1 MWTTLYTHGI
11 IDSSMIPQEIAD
23 AETDVPFFNNK
34 CDEQKR
40 YNDMNKENKIILYK
54 DDDGKV
60 SVNTRFADEDVWLTQ
75 AQLAEIY
82 DTTQEN
88 ISMHISNIYRD
99 GELEYIRTYKKFL
112 LVRKEGNRQV
122 KRNIDHYNLDMIIAL
137 GYRVQSPIA
146 VRFRCWATQRLH
158 EYIQKGFTMDDER
171 LKQGGNRYFRELLQ
185 RIRDIRSSERNFYQ
199 QVTDIYATSTDYDP
213 RAKMTKMFFATVQN
227 KMHYAVHEHTAAE
240 LIYERVDN
248 EKPFVGMTNFKGNY
262 VTRDDVK
269 IAKNYLTELEL
280 QRLNLLTSQFLD
292 YAEFQALEQNPMTM
306 AEWIAAL
313 DDQILRLRKNILEGA
328 GAVSHQEAIEK
339 AEREFE
345 IYREREMRMLESDFD
360 KAVKRLMNKTDDEDK
375 ENK

>member
-1 MWTTLYTHGI
+1 M
-11 IDSSMIPQEIAD
+11 D
-23 AETDVPFFNNK
+23 
-34 CDEQKR
+34 
-40 YNDMNKENKIILYK
+40 KENKIILYK

-60 SVNTRFADEDVWLTQ
+60 SVSTRFADEDVWLTQ

-82 DTTQEN
+82 QTTQQN
-88 ISMHISNIYRD
+88 VSLHLQGIYSD
-99 GELEYIRTYKKFL
+99 NELDDDERTHKKYL
-112 LVRKEGNRQV
+112 LVRQEG
-122 KRNIDHYNLDMIIAL
+122 KRKVQREIEHYNLDVVIAL

-146 VRFRCWATQRLH
+146 VRFRRWATQRLH

-213 RAKMTKMFFATVQN
+213 RAKMTKLFFATVQN

-306 AEWIAAL
+306 ADWIAAL
-313 DDQILRLRKNILEGA
+313 DDQILRLRKNILEGT

-375 ENK
+375 ENQ

>member
-1 MWTTLYTHGI
+1 M
-11 IDSSMIPQEIAD
+11 
-23 AETDVPFFNNK
+23 
-34 CDEQKR
+34 
-40 YNDMNKENKIILYK
+40 NDKENKLLLYK
-54 DDDGKV
+54 DDEGKV
-60 SVNTRFADEDVWLTQ
+60 SVNVRFADEDVWLTQ
-75 AQLAEIY
+75 EQLALIY
-82 DTTQEN
+82 DTTQQN
-88 ISMHISNIYRD
+88 ISQHVINIYND
-99 GELEYIRTYKKFL
+99 KELDDEATHKKFL
-112 LVRKEGNRQV
+112 LVRKEGSRNVNR
-122 KRNIDHYNLDMIIAL
+122 NLDHYNLDMIIAL
-137 GYRVQSPIA
+137 GYRVQSQVA
-146 VRFRCWATQRLH
+146 VRFRRWATQRLH

-199 QVTDIYATSTDYDP
+199 QVTDIYATSVDYDP
-213 RAKMTKMFFATVQN
+213 RAKMTKLFFATVQN

-269 IAKNYLTELEL
+269 IAKNYLSELEL

-306 AEWIAAL
+306 ANWIEAL
-313 DDQILRLRKNILEGA
+313 DDQILRLRKNVLEGN
-328 GAVSHQEAIEK
+328 GSISHAEAIEK

-360 KAVKRLMNKTDDEDK
+360 KAIKRLKDKGDNKESD
-375 ENK
+375 

>member
-1 MWTTLYTHGI
+1 M
-11 IDSSMIPQEIAD
+11 D
-23 AETDVPFFNNK
+23 
-34 CDEQKR
+34 
-40 YNDMNKENKIILYK
+40 KENKIILYK

-60 SVNTRFADEDVWLTQ
+60 SVSTRFADEDVWLTQ

-82 DTTQEN
+82 QTTKQN
-88 ISMHISNIYRD
+88 VSQHIDKILSD
-99 GELEYIRTYKKFL
+99 GELDENRTVKNFL
-112 LVRKEGNRQV
+112 TVREEG
-122 KRNIDHYNLDMIIAL
+122 KRKVQRDITYYNLDMIIAL

-146 VRFRCWATQRLH
+146 VRFRRWATQRLH

-213 RAKMTKMFFATVQN
+213 RAKMTKLFFATVQN

-306 AEWIAAL
+306 AEWIKAL
-313 DDQILRLRKNILEGA
+313 DDQILRLRKNILEGT
-328 GAVSHQEAIEK
+328 GTISHQEAIEK

-360 KAVKRLMNKTDDEDK
+360 KAVKRLMNKADDAEE
-375 ENK
+375 ENV